1 MQPAPRALTYMTERL
16 WRKIR
21 RTLTGPIYQLWMD
34 FSRIWRLIVFIRV
47 RLLPKASGL
56 EWRSRRSLSQRVS
69 QEYSRRRTMSRR
81 SGKTCTL
88 IGVYAVS
95 RNDNDLSIIT
105 IFLIHLINHSLSIP
119 TGFLSLL
126 LSSSHAFVI
135 VSIFLIYPFTK
146 LLNICPVGKRRS
158 LFDSCSWCL
167 PFGYASE

>member
-34 FSRIWRLIVFIRV
+34 FIRV

-146 LLNICPVGKRRS
+146 LLNICPVGKRQS